1 MKIVIEF
8 VVLGI
13 ALCVCSASAMATT
26 DSVGKPQ
33 SLIELSVALNNAMND
48 QKIPGMQVALFNAE
62 GTYWSQVFG
71 VQNKQ
76 TQEAVTED
84 TLFRAG
90 STTKPFVALAVM
102 KLINEGKFSLDS
114 KLSDLAP
121 EVEFSNTW
129 AGSAPVRVIHLLE
142 HTAGFDDMHFKNF
155 YNVDEQNISMLEAI
169 NRDNS
174 SLIVRWVPGTRH
186 SYSNPSYGILG
197 YLIEKFSGQSFEH
210 YLNDNLLTPLNMIQ
224 SDATNNSVVQE
235 QLSQGF
241 VDDKSIPY
249 REIYLRPA
257 GSLHSTASEL
267 AHLGSFL
274 LSRWK
279 FASIQGIDA
288 ATITSME
295 SPHSTSAAKAGLK
308 HGYGL
313 GIYHL
318 SMYHKMHTNHDW
330 LGHNGGIDGFITSLG
345 YSLEL
350 NTGFVVMVNTSNSNY
365 NVIVELL
372 TGFLTGNHSLA
383 PLTARE
389 GLDETVGGY
398 YWMMNPRNQILMGFE
413 YPFSVMKVVVDKQA
427 ILLEPLIG
435 DDVLLHHVG
444 DQAYAKVGS
453 AYPSGIFISDT
464 SEGIAFQ
471 IDGQYFKPVSPIS
484 AWFPLVVLSVSMLSI
499 LLTVIYQPIW
509 LINLS
514 RGQFSNKS
522 RLKLRAGQGL
532 AIASL
537 ALLVFAMMNL
547 SLFEAGGFN
556 WQTILIY
563 VSSIMLMIFSLL
575 GLWGVLSAWKLEPN
589 LMAKYFALFTA
600 IGLLVFAT
608 YCYYWNYVGI
618 SLWTW

>member
-1 MKIVIEF
+1 MKRIIEL

-13 ALCVCSASAMATT
+13 ALCAYSVSALEVT
-26 DSVGKPQ
+26 DNVGKPQ
-33 SLIELSVALNNAMND
+33 SLIELSVALNKALDENN
-48 QKIPGMQVALFNAE
+48 IPGMQVALFNAE

-71 VQNKQ
+71 IQNKQ
-76 TQEAVTED
+76 TQETVTEN

-114 KLSDLAP
+114 TLRELAP
-121 EVEFSNTW
+121 EVEFSNAW
-129 AGSAPVRVIHLLE
+129 ADSAPVLVIHLLE

-155 YNVDEQNISMLEAI
+155 YNVDELNISMLEAI

-174 SLIVRWVPGTRH
+174 SLNVRWVPGTRH

-197 YLIEKFSGQSFEH
+197 YLVEKFSGQDFEQ
-210 YLNDNLLTPLNMIQ
+210 YINDNILMPLNMIQ
-224 SDATNNSVVQE
+224 SNAANNSVVQA

-241 VDDKSIPY
+241 ADDKSIPY
-249 REIYLRPA
+249 RDIYVRPA
-257 GSLHSTASEL
+257 GSLHSTAYEL

-274 LSRWK
+274 LSQGE
-279 FASIQGIDA
+279 FASIEGIDA
-288 ATITSME
+288 ATIRLME
-295 SPHSTSAAKAGLK
+295 SPQSTYAAKAGLK

-318 SMYHKMHTNHDW
+318 SMYHKMSTNHDW

-345 YSLEL
+345 YSLDL
-350 NTGFVVMVNTSNSNY
+350 KTGFVVMVNTSTQNY
-365 NVIVELL
+365 NAVVELL
-372 TGFLTGNHSLA
+372 TEFLAKDQSLSA
-383 PLTARE
+383 LAAKE
-389 GLDETVGGY
+389 GIDESISGY
-398 YWMMNPRNQILMGFE
+398 YRMANPRNQILMGFQ
-413 YPFSVMKVVVDKQA
+413 YPLSVVKIVVDKQA
-427 ILLEPLIG
+427 ISLEPLFG
-435 DDVLLHHVG
+435 DRVLLYHVG

-464 SEGIAFQ
+464 SEGVAFQ
-471 IDGQYFKPVSPIS
+471 IDGQYFKPVSFIS
-484 AWFPLVVLSVSMLSI
+484 AWLPLVVLSLSVLSI

-514 RGQFSNKS
+514 RGQLANKS
-522 RLKLRAGQGL
+522 RLKLRVGQGL

-547 SLFEAGGFN
+547 SLFEVGRFN

-563 VSSIMLMIFSLL
+563 GSSIMLMIFSLL
-575 GLWGVLSAWKLEPN
+575 GLCGVLSAWRIEPN